1 MKAMVYTEYGSPD
14 VLKLKEVEKSMPH
27 TIIYNSELHI
37 VESKLQGDM
46 TLGEVE
52 EIVTEIAKIA
62 KEKDCRSIFIDFRE
76 GSQKLSILEMY
87 RLPDRTKNIFAT
99 FGINVLLYKRANV
112 IAKDLDDYIFH
123 ENVMV
128 NRGQNEKVFTDIDQ
142 AQKWLMENKAAQQ
155 SRLCPRSD
163 GYYQKEKRP

>member
-1 MKAMVYTEYGSPD
+1 MS
-14 VLKLKEVEKSMPH
+14 H
-27 TIIYNSELHI
+27 TVIYNSDLHI

-76 GSQKLSILEMY
+76 VSQKLSILEIY
-87 RLPDRTKNIFAT
+87 GLPDRTKNIFT
-99 FGINVLLYKRANV
+99 SFGMNVLLYKRANV
-112 IAKDLDDYIFH
+112 VAKDLDDYIFH

-128 NRGQNEKVFTDIDQ
+128 NRGQNEKVFIDIDQ
-142 AQKWLMENKAAQQ
+142 AKEWLRENSATQQ
-155 SRLCPRSD
+155 SRLCPCSD
-163 GYYQKEKRP
+163 GYYPKEKRP